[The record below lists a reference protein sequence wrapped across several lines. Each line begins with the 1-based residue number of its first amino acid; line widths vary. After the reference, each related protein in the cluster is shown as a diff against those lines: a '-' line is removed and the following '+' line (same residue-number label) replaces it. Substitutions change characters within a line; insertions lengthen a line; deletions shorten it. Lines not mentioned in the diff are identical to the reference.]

1 MPGVVRLGDMATHD
15 DYGPQYPLHGSPN
28 VMVDNLPV
36 ITKNCPYSV
45 HSNGDDSHAGVAV
58 GEGTVYCNNEPVQI
72 VGSKVS
78 CGSVMVEGSGS
89 VSIG

>member
-1 MPGVVRLGDMATHD
+1 MPGVVREGDMATHD
-15 DYGPQYPLHGSPN
+15 DYGPQYPLEFSPN
-28 VMVDNLPV
+28 VMVDGRRVV
-36 ITKNCPYSV
+36 IKNCPYSV

-72 VGSKVS
+72 IGSKVS